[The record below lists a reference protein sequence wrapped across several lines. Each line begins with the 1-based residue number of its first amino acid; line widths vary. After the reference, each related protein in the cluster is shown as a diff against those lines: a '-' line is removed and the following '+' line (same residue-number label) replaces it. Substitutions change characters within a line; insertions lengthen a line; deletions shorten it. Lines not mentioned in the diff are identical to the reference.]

1 MQREKIDEKNV
12 ENDEQPKSGS
22 RAARILQE
30 RAEKRRR
37 KASIGKLISYIIA
50 LIFVLIL
57 MWWLR
62 RSGM

>member
-12 ENDEQPKSGS
+12 ENDEQLKSGS

-37 KASIGKLISYIIA
+37 KASLGKLISYIIA
-50 LIFVLIL
+50 LILVILL